1 MRKRHIS
8 SQNERGELLHFG
20 PWQLPY
26 KAINVMCDD
35 GIRRTC
41 KTASEPDTFFS
52 LPASCQVKGKTV
64 TGFVMSYTTEDGSS
78 DLRFCAYQY
87 RKNAQVI
94 PVKVNWNRIL
104 YGIE

>member
-1 MRKRHIS
+1 VSK
-8 SQNERGELLHFG
+8 QDKRGEILHYG

-41 KTASEPDTFFS
+41 KTGQEADTFFS
-52 LPASCQVKGKTV
+52 LPASCQAYGKTIA
-64 TGFVMSYTTEDGSS
+64 GFIMSYTAEDGAR

-87 RKNAQVI
+87 CKNGAAI
-94 PVKVNWNRIL
+94 PVKVDWNRIL